1 VSLERLAAAL
11 AARIPGVAPMGRIPS
26 EGMPPGG
33 FARAAVLVPLHL
45 KDGEPHVMLTKRHA
59 DLKHHAGQ
67 ASFPGGKIERDE
79 EALQAALREAHEE
92 VGLDPAQVTVLGQ
105 LSEVIVLRSAF
116 RLTPWVASV
125 PYPYAYAPAPSEV
138 EEIWHV
144 PLAALAAPGV
154 HRTERV
160 VAWGT
165 EFEVHF
171 YDVNAGTIWG
181 ATARVLSELLEVWR
195 TL

>member
-67 ASFPGGKIERDE
+67 ASFPGGKIERGE
-79 EALQAALREAHEE
+79 EALQAALREAQEE
-92 VGLDPAQVTVLGQ
+92 VGLDPTHVAVLGQ

-125 PYPYAYAPAPSEV
+125 PYPYPYAPAPSEV

-144 PLAALAAPGV
+144 PLAALASPGV

-160 VAWGT
+160 VAWGA